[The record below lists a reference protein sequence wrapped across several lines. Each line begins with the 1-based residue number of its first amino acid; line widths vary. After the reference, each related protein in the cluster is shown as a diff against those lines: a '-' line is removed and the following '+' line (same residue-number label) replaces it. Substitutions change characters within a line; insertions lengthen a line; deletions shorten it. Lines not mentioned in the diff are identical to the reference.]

1 MQVIKK
7 LKERTFRVNTGGK
20 KLQTLANKVNWIKY
34 FSGKKQKWERFP
46 TGTKTTLRCI
56 LNSQQQKEEMD

>member
-46 TGTKTTLRCI
+46 TGTKLHYGVF
-56 LNSQQQKEEMD
+56 